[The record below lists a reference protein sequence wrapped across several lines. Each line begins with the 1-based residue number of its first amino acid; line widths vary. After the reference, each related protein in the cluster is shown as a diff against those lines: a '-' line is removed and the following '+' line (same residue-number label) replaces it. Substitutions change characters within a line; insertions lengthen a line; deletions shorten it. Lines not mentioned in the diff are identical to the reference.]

1 MKLYYKDEY
10 IKLIQGECLD
20 VMDKMI
26 EKGMKFDA
34 IITDVPYGT
43 TNRNKWDTIIP
54 LPDMW
59 ERINKLTNINTPILL
74 FADEPFTSQLI
85 CSNPK
90 LFKQRVTW
98 DKDRGSGFLNA
109 KKMLLKQ
116 TEDITIFYNKLP
128 TYNPQMVKAQ
138 ADRIRPIST
147 KSTESSNYGK
157 VEKVKAG
164 EDYNPELRYPTNLVK
179 FSSQTGECN
188 NVNRLHPTQKPI
200 ELMEWL
206 INTYT
211 NENDLILDF
220 TCGSGTTLVSAKK
233 LHRNCI
239 GIELE
244 DKYCEISKSRLE
256 SNPETLAVG

>member
-26 EKGMKFDA
+26 EKGIKFDA

-59 ERINKLTNINTPILL
+59 ERINKLTNINTAILL

-116 TEDITIFYNKLP
+116 TEDIAIFYNKLP
-128 TYNPQMVKAQ
+128 TYNPQMVQAQ
-138 ADRIRPIST
+138 PDRIRHIST

-164 EDYNPELRYPTNLVK
+164 EDYNPELRYPTNLIK

-233 LHRNCI
+233 LNRKGI

-244 DKYCEISKSRLE
+244 EKYCEISKTRLE
-256 SNPETLAVG
+256 AVNTYK